1 MTREVRVMKLLVGSE
16 RVGDTVLWGARIP
29 EINLFAAGESRDEVI
44 DLARESV
51 LIEYPEMVD
60 LIEIADDPDDA
71 DPSG

>member
-16 RVGDTVLWGARIP
+16 RVGDTVLLGARIP
-29 EINLFAAGESRDEVI
+29 ELNLFAAGESRDEVI

-51 LIEYPEMVD
+51 FIEYPEMVD

-71 DPSG
+71 DPSV